1 MSINEALAPL
11 LLTVGAFLLASQWI
25 PADSDLAR
33 RGWSLIGTLIIVRY
47 MYWRITETV
56 PTPTFTWVSA
66 YQVSYLVIET
76 VFWFLVLRIRLGESR
91 RHSRTAEADRFERW
105 WRADPNAPSRGPLV
119 DVFIP
124 TYNESKEVLERTLVG
139 VTRLDYPRYRVW
151 ILDDGARPWLAEYC
165 KEWGV
170 RYLRRPDNR
179 HYKAGN
185 LNHAL
190 EHVCALSEAPDFIAV
205 FDADFVVKPRF
216 LQRTLA
222 LMHDRSVAVVQTPQH
237 FFNPDPFQHAV
248 KWRWAWPDEQRFFFD
263 FKLPIL
269 DFSRAAS
276 CCGTSFL
283 VRVESLRKI
292 GGFPTESVSEDTL
305 MSLKFRRLGLSTH
318 YLHEP
323 LSVGLNP
330 DGLKEY
336 LTQRARWAL
345 GMVQIA
351 KSAWGP
357 LGSKRNLM
365 AYLNFAIESCS
376 WAFFCGY
383 GIVMAVISL
392 IFWLTGVYALDA
404 DWTDIVYFTG
414 PLWVEGFI
422 RYWLTRGRNLPV
434 ASEAVE
440 LVTGFSVIPA
450 TYYALQSSGEK
461 PFVVTAKGVKRDRI
475 VIHWPILRWLILG
488 AALQIAGVGLAF
500 LNPSGEART
509 NPLFPVACYYSAQT
523 LVLFI
528 MAALP
533 CIELPKYRKD
543 ERYEADEP
551 ALLERLGESL
561 RVQIA
566 DISLGGAALQGT
578 GALAVGEACTLAL
591 DGLGSLSA
599 RAVRR
604 RKDGALAVS
613 FAPTKVQRADLI
625 ARIYCTDR
633 YIKSQADWRFSD
645 CLRAVM
651 FRIFG

>member
-1 MSINEALAPL
+1 MSINEALIPL
-11 LLTVGAFLLASQWI
+11 LLTVGSFLLASQWI

-33 RGWSLIGTLIIVRY
+33 RGWSFIGTLIIARY
-47 MYWRITETV
+47 LFWRVTETV
-56 PTPTFTWVSA
+56 PAPSLTLVSA

-91 RHSRTAEADRFERW
+91 RKSRTAEADRFDGW
-105 WRADPNAPSRGPLV
+105 WRRGSEPRLVDPLV

-139 VTRLDYPRYRVW
+139 VTRLDYSRYRIW
-151 ILDDGARPWLAEYC
+151 ILDDGARPWLAAYC
-165 KEWGV
+165 AERGV
-170 RYLRRPDNR
+170 RYLRRSDNR

-185 LNHAL
+185 LNNAL
-190 EHVCALSEAPDFIAV
+190 EHVDALSEPPDFIAV
-205 FDADFVVKPRF
+205 LDADFVVKPQF
-216 LQRTLA
+216 LRRTLA

-305 MSLKFRRLGLSTH
+305 MSIKFRRLGLSTV

-345 GMVQIA
+345 GQVQIA

-357 LGSKRNLM
+357 LGSKRTPL

-383 GIVMAVISL
+383 GMVMAVISA

-434 ASEAVE
+434 ASDAVE

-450 TYYALQSSGEK
+450 TYYALLSSGEK
-461 PFVVTAKGVKRDRI
+461 PFVVTAKGVKRDRV
-475 VIHWPILRWLILG
+475 VIHWPILRWLLFG
-488 AALQIAGVGLAF
+488 AALQIVGVGLAF
-500 LNPSGEART
+500 LNPTGEART

-523 LVLFI
+523 LLLFV
-528 MAALP
+528 MASLP

-543 ERYEADEP
+543 ERYETDE
-551 ALLERLGESL
+551 AAVLEHSGQPLPV
-561 RVQIA
+561 RVA
-566 DISLGGAALQGT
+566 DISLGGAALRNAGS
-578 GALAVGEACTLAL
+578 LAL
-591 DGLGSLSA
+591 GDGCKLVLDGFGALSA
-599 RAVRR
+599 RVVRR
-604 RKDGALAVS
+604 RRDGALAVS
-613 FAPTKVQRADLI
+613 SRADASS
-625 ARIYCTDR
+625 ARGSDR
-633 YIKSQADWRFSD
+633 AN
-645 CLRAVM
+645 LLH
-651 FRIFG
+651 